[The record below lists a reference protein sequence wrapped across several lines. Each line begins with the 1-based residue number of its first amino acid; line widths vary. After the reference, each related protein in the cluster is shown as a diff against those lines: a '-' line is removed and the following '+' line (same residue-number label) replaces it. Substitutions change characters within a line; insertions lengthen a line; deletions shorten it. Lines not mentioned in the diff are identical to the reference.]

1 MSEGPGSNV
10 GHEELSVPT
19 NMSEVPVSNVG
30 NEELSVP
37 TGLGI

>member
-1 MSEGPGSNV
+1 MSEVPVSNV